1 MLRVI
6 NKVKMPR
13 AVDTAKGNV
22 QTFLERLLVEV
33 AAGNYRHFLHEYVV
47 LAGAAKPS
55 PQPQYGCWPPL
66 LAQERQVSGLFAG
79 ALSSVC
85 PVSRPEEAIRR
96 IAARGDDDAA
106 AESKSAVDSSGR
118 IDFMA
123 LYASRHIGLEIKRHP
138 ISSATDREHLE
149 GLKTKWNAVSK
160 QAKQVLG
167 HMRDIEDVYS
177 NPVTVG
183 LLVIR
188 VSRKVR
194 AGADL
199 ETARVEAVSEM
210 TSTVELVKKT
220 LKPRFLAVY
229 KPPVEMQSFLGWGEN
244 GDEFRVFPGVI
255 FAAAVHARQSNR

>member
-33 AAGNYRHFLHEYVV
+33 VAGNYRHFLHEYVV
-47 LAGAAKPS
+47 LADAAKRP
-55 PQPQYGCWPPL
+55 PRPEYDCWPPL

-106 AESKSAVDSSGR
+106 ADSKSAVDSSGR

-123 LYASRHIGLEIKRHP
+123 LYASRHIGLEIKRHS
-138 ISSATDREHLE
+138 ISSATDREHVE
-149 GLKTKWNAVSK
+149 GLKTKWKAVSR

-167 HMRDIEDVYS
+167 HMRDFEDVYL

-194 AGADL
+194 SGADL
-199 ETARVEAVSEM
+199 ETARVEALTEM
-210 TSTVELVKKT
+210 ASAVELVDKT
-220 LKPRFLAVY
+220 LKPRFLALY
-229 KPPVEMQSFLGWGEN
+229 EPPREMQSFLGWGED
-244 GDEFRVFPGVI
+244 GHEFRVFPGVI